1 MARIVV
7 LGAALGGLQTALLL
21 AQDGHEVTVLERDPR
36 PPPSD
41 TELAWSQWPR
51 PGIAQLRQTHLPLA
65 RWLQLAEAH
74 LPDLVREMTE
84 AGAVRMNVL
93 APEAAFRG
101 PLLAGDER
109 FDTLA
114 ARRSLLESA
123 ATRVA
128 QGAGIRIGWGTAC
141 RGLRSSPGPRI
152 PSGGASGDR
161 VPLVTGVETHAGGTA
176 ADLVVDCTGRRSQL
190 TSWLRAIG
198 VPCPVDESG
207 RRGFTYYSRYFRSAD
222 GAMPTDRFPLV
233 VEHGSLGLLRIPAD
247 HGTYSLCLIGRSDD
261 QQLRRALRNERAW
274 SAAVRLFPGADRWL
288 DGRPVTDGI
297 QIMAGLTDRKRPL
310 YDTQRPLVTGL
321 VAVGDAWAVT
331 TPTVGRG
338 LAMSLRHSL
347 LLRETL
353 RRTGTAL
360 PVELVTRFAEA
371 TRDSLGRVYERTAAY
386 TRHRLA
392 EMDAHTAGTVYR
404 NPDWIRA
411 KALAL
416 LARRDTD
423 ALRAERAAAHLLPG
437 ARDVLRAPA
446 LADAVTRL
454 VPEVEQH
461 VPPGPSRADLLKAIH
476 S

>member
-1 MARIVV
+1 M
-7 LGAALGGLQTALLL
+7 
-21 AQDGHEVTVLERDPR
+21 
-36 PPPSD
+36 
-41 TELAWSQWPR
+41 
-51 PGIAQLRQTHLPLA
+51 
-65 RWLQLAEAH
+65 
-74 LPDLVREMTE
+74 
-84 AGAVRMNVL
+84 
-93 APEAAFRG
+93 
-101 PLLAGDER
+101 
-109 FDTLA
+109 
-114 ARRSLLESA
+114 
-123 ATRVA
+123 
-128 QGAGIRIGWGTAC
+128 
-141 RGLRSSPGPRI
+141 
-152 PSGGASGDR
+152 
-161 VPLVTGVETHAGGTA
+161 
-176 ADLVVDCTGRRSQL
+176 
-190 TSWLRAIG
+190 
-198 VPCPVDESG
+198 
-207 RRGFTYYSRYFRSAD
+207 
-222 GAMPTDRFPLV
+222 
-233 VEHGSLGLLRIPAD
+233 EHGSLGLLRIPAD

-321 VAVGDAWAVT
+321 VAVGDAWAIT

-353 RRTGTAL
+353 RRTGTAH

-437 ARDVLRAPA
+437 ARDALRAPA

>member
-84 AGAVRMNVL
+84 ARAVRMNVL
-93 APEAAFRG
+93 APEPAFRG

-176 ADLVVDCTGRRSQL
+176 ADLVVDCTGTGPNCPPGCGPLACRFPSTSPVGAASPTTAGTSGPPTARCRR
-190 TSWLRAIG
+190 T
-198 VPCPVDESG
+198 
-207 RRGFTYYSRYFRSAD
+207 GFPWWWS
-222 GAMPTDRFPLV
+222 TDRSVSCASRPTTA
-233 VEHGSLGLLRIPAD
+233 R
-247 HGTYSLCLIGRSDD
+247 TRSVS
-261 QQLRRALRNERAW
+261 
-274 SAAVRLFPGADRWL
+274 SAAATTSSCGGPCGTSAPGPPPCACSPAR
-288 DGRPVTDGI
+288 T
-297 QIMAGLTDRKRPL
+297 AGSTGGPSPTASRSWPASRTANGPC
-310 YDTQRPLVTGL
+310 TTPNAPLVTGL
-321 VAVGDAWAVT
+321 VAVGDAWAIT

-353 RRTGTAL
+353 RRTGTAH

-437 ARDVLRAPA
+437 ARDALRAPA

>member
-7 LGAALGGLQTALLL
+7 LGAALGGLQTALLV

-36 PPPSD
+36 PPPLD
-41 TELAWSQWPR
+41 AKPAWSRWPR

-93 APEAAFRG
+93 APEPAFRG
-101 PLLAGDER
+101 PLMAGDER

-114 ARRSLLESA
+114 ARRSLLEAA
-123 ATRVA
+123 ATRTA
-128 QGAGIRIGWGTAC
+128 ENAGIRIGRGTVC
-141 RGLRSSPGPRI
+141 RGLRSSPGPRT
-152 PSGGASGDR
+152 PYGGASGDR
-161 VPLVTGVETHAGGTA
+161 VPHVTGVETDAGGSK

-190 TSWLRAIG
+190 PSWLRDIG

-207 RRGFTYYSRYFRSAD
+207 RRGFTYYSQYFRSAD
-222 GAMPTDRFPLV
+222 GAIPTDRFPLV

-247 HGTYSLCLIGRSDD
+247 HGTYSLCLISRSDD
-261 QQLRRALRNERAW
+261 EQLRRALRNERAW

-297 QIMAGLTDRKRPL
+297 QIMAGLTDRKRLL
-310 YDTQRPLVTGL
+310 YDTQHPLVTGL
-321 VAVGDAWAVT
+321 MAVGDAWAIT

-338 LAMSLRHSL
+338 LAMSLQHSL
-347 LLRETL
+347 LLRDIL
-353 RRTGTAL
+353 RRTGTAH
-360 PVELVTRFAEA
+360 PVELVTGFAEA
-371 TRDSLGRVYERTAAY
+371 TRNSLGRIYEQTTAY
-386 TRHRLA
+386 TRHRLS
-392 EMDAHTAGTVYR
+392 EMDAHTAGTPYR
-404 NPDWIRA
+404 NPDWNRA

-416 LARRDTD
+416 LAQRDTD

-437 ARDVLRAPA
+437 AREVLAAPA
-446 LADAVTRL
+446 LANAVTRL
-454 VPEVEQH
+454 VPEVERRM
-461 VPPGPSRADLLKAIH
+461 PPGPSRADLLKAIEA
-476 S
+476 